1 MNHYS
6 ADPSQCRVDFFKP
19 SGKWYY
25 TCQFTWLH
33 WGKDKLIHD
42 VFRESLVAAFPN
54 NYIGLQAV
62 CLEPY
67 HENSH
72 PISIIHKAA

>member
-1 MNHYS
+1 MNYS
-6 ADPSQCRVDFFKP
+6 NESNQCRVDFFKP
-19 SGKWYY
+19 SGKWYD

-33 WGKDKLIHD
+33 YSKDKPIHD
-42 VFRESLVAAFPN
+42 VFRESLNAAFP
-54 NYIGLQAV
+54 YSYRGMQAI

-72 PISIIHKAA
+72 PLSIIHCGA